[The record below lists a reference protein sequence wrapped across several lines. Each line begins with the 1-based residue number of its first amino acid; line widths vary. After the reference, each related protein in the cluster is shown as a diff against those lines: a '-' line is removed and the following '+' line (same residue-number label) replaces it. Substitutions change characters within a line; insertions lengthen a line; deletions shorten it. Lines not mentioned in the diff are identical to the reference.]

1 MAPKPGQGMETQD
14 LGYSFF
20 VLLAPEAAQKVLE
33 AQRVSVL
40 MKDTNCSSTKSVGP
54 ETEAGNRA
62 PGLSV
67 GYQPCPHTCW
77 ILVALLHFS
86 FISFLGA
93 WPTDPRSST
102 LMLTF
107 YLVPTV
113 V

>member
-1 MAPKPGQGMETQD
+1 METQE

-33 AQRVSVL
+33 AQKVSVL

-62 PGLSV
+62 HGLPWDTS
-67 GYQPCPHTCW
+67 PHTCW

-86 FISFLGA
+86 FISFLG
-93 WPTDPRSST
+93 T
-102 LMLTF
+102 
-107 YLVPTV
+107 
-113 V
+113 